1 MLRDFLETF
10 DTAEKDGKVT
20 PAEFIKYYSLI
31 SAAIDNDDYFELMMR
46 YGWTDGFFLI
56 HIFFWFEKGKQQNI
70 RHVGY
75 G

>member
-1 MLRDFLETF
+1 MYHSKKKIIQVLREFLETF

-46 YGWTDGFFLI
+46 Y
-56 HIFFWFEKGKQQNI
+56 
-70 RHVGY
+70 VGY
-75 G
+75 IWMHGWMGF